1 MKFLLIKA
9 FPLQRIRG
17 CTHRSF
23 SCGAVIVKFVR
34 KHLMPIL
41 IGDYDL
47 LDDLLEIFIG
57 YLNNTIHIGSVR
69 RRMKVLNL
77 PLGVKFDN

>member
-1 MKFLLIKA
+1 
-9 FPLQRIRG
+9 
-17 CTHRSF
+17 
-23 SCGAVIVKFVR
+23 
-34 KHLMPIL
+34 MPIL